1 MGMELF
7 VENGISLTRLF
18 QENFLNLHS
27 LMQVINAVTEPE
39 FVILLFLVIYWGK
52 NRALGS
58 KYLYLWG
65 VVLAIFSILQHV
77 IQFPSPFWLDP
88 TVLLEESGSFSAP
101 NINIAFALLLILP
114 FKRLIRA
121 DLVLVVFILMAIL
134 TGVSQ
139 IYLGVASFIDV
150 LLGLL
155 FGVAII
161 GGWSIWNRRFG
172 KAFAGRILG
181 QRFWMAVLFPM
192 VLAAGYFGLIG
203 WVHASGYT
211 GIGNI
216 DPAFYWRAWQ
226 LGFINAV
233 SALALLTGIGTGI
246 ALETGRLGFRP
257 SGSWGEGALSS
268 VLGFAVI
275 SALLYLINN
284 WAPVTTVYETGRL
297 LDYAILAVKC
307 AFIATTFTYLL
318 PWLFTAIGS
327 AQANLSKLPEIS
339 LNKFA

>member
-7 VENGISLTRLF
+7 MENGISLTRLF

-27 LMQVINAVTEPE
+27 LMQAINAVTEPE
-39 FVILLFLVIYWGK
+39 FSILLFLVIYWGK
-52 NRALGS
+52 DRKLGS

-65 VVLAIFSILQHV
+65 VILAIFSILQHV

-88 TVLLEESGSFSAP
+88 TVLIEESGSFSAP
-101 NINIAFALLLILP
+101 NINVAIALLLVLP

-121 DLVLVVFILMAIL
+121 DLVLIAFILMAAL

-139 IYLGVASFIDV
+139 IYLGIASFIDI

-155 FGVAII
+155 FGLIII
-161 GGWSIWNRRFG
+161 GCWAVWNRRFG
-172 KAFAGRILG
+172 KPFAGRILG
-181 QRFWMAVLFPM
+181 QRFWMAILFPAG
-192 VLAAGYFGLIG
+192 LAAGYIALIS
-203 WVHASGYT
+203 WVHASEYT

-233 SALALLTGIGTGI
+233 SALALLIGIGTGI
-246 ALETGRLGFRP
+246 TLETGRLGFRP
-257 SGSWGEGALSS
+257 SGSWGEGALNSI
-268 VLGFAVI
+268 LGFTIMA
-275 SALLYLINN
+275 AMLYASSN
-284 WAPVTTVYETGRL
+284 WAPVTNVYESGRL
-297 LDYAILAVKC
+297 IDYAIMAAKC
-307 AFIATTFTYLL
+307 AFIAITFTYLM

-327 AQANLSKLPEIS
+327 AQSNLSELPEIS
-339 LNKFA
+339 LNKLA